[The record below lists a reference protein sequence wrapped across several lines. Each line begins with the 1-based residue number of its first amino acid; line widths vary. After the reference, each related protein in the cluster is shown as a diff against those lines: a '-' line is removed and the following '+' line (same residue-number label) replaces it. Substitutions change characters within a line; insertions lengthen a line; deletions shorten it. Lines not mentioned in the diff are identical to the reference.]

1 MKKQTIIAITE
12 RFIAAL
18 SLVFISPL
26 LAAHAV
32 KQRIAKKPFIKR
44 ETIYRANGGT
54 TDVITLSERNT
65 WSRAPMLWNVV
76 TGDIDL
82 VGTRP
87 RSAASRAGTDAPFY
101 QPGLFS
107 LYELRRISG
116 LDFIDEQQCNA
127 EFAENCSLGQR
138 LAIFFRSLAAATM
151 YRNETPLRDCDAFN
165 VFGVRIDNFSMDKT
179 LATIAR
185 DIFNDAGTSYFFA
198 NAHTLNQAYN
208 DATYRRTLNNADYLL
223 PDGSGIEI
231 ACRRSG
237 IHRKGNI
244 NGTDLLPL
252 LCEQMARKNQRLFM
266 LGGEPGIADKAMKNI
281 QKRVP
286 QLISAGCHHGFF
298 DKDDCDALIAEINNS
313 GADVLLV
320 GLGQPIQ
327 EQWLAAHRDK
337 ITIPVAMAVGGLFD
351 FYAEK
356 VSRAPL
362 WLRELGMEWVWR
374 LKEEPSRMWKRYVIG
389 NPLFLL
395 RLQRNTGSVA

>member
-18 SLVFISPL
+18 SLIFISPL
-26 LAAHAV
+26 LAAHAI

-44 ETIYRANGGT
+44 ETIYRANGST
-54 TDVITLSERNT
+54 TDIMTLSERNT
-65 WSRAPMLWNVV
+65 WSRSPMLCSVV
-76 TGDIDL
+76 TGDIAL

-87 RSAASRAGTDAPFY
+87 RLADSNTATTIPFY

-116 LDFIDEQQCNA
+116 LDFIDEQQCDA
-127 EFAENCSLGQR
+127 EFEKNCSLGQR
-138 LAIFFRSLAAATM
+138 VAIILRTLAATTM
-151 YRNETPLRDCDAFN
+151 YRNKTPLRDCEAFN

-179 LATIAR
+179 LASVAR
-185 DIFNDAGTSYFFA
+185 DIFNDARTSYLFA

-208 DATYRRTLNNADYLL
+208 DASYRRTLNNADYLL

-266 LGGEPGIADKAMKNI
+266 LGGEPGIADKAMKNM

-286 QLISAGCHHGFF
+286 TLISAGCHHGFF
-298 DKDDCDALIAEINNS
+298 DKENSESLIARINNS

-395 RLQRNTGSVA
+395 RLQKHVGSAA

>member
-1 MKKQTIIAITE
+1 MNQKTIIAIIE
-12 RFIAAL
+12 RLIAAL
-18 SLVFISPL
+18 SLIFVSPL
-26 LAAHAV
+26 LVAHGV
-32 KQRIAKKPFIKR
+32 KQRIAKKPIIKR
-44 ETIYRANGGT
+44 NPMLRANGNT
-54 TDVITLSERNT
+54 TDVFSLHQRNT
-65 WSRAPMLWNVV
+65 WSRVPMLWNVV
-76 TGDIDL
+76 TGDIAL

-87 RSAASRAGTDAPFY
+87 LPVGSYTGADDPLY
-101 QPGLFS
+101 QPGMFS
-107 LYELRRISG
+107 LYDLRRISG

-127 EFAENCSLGQR
+127 EFAKNCCLRQR
-138 LAIFFRSLAAATM
+138 LAIVFRTLTAASM
-151 YRNETPLRDCDAFN
+151 YRNKTPLRDCDAFN
-165 VFGVRIDNFSMDKT
+165 IFGVRIDNFSMDKT
-179 LATIAR
+179 LASIAR
-185 DIFNDAGTSYFFA
+185 DIFNDAGTSYLFA

-208 DATYRRTLNNADYLL
+208 DAIYRRTLNNADYLL

-266 LGGEPGIADKAMKNI
+266 LGGEPGIADKAMKNM

-286 QLISAGCHHGFF
+286 TLVSAGCHHGFF
-298 DKDDCDALIAEINNS
+298 DKEDCESLIARINNS

-327 EQWLAAHRDK
+327 EQWLAAHRDE

-356 VSRAPL
+356 VSRAPM

-395 RLQRNTGSVA
+395 RLQRNAGSAA